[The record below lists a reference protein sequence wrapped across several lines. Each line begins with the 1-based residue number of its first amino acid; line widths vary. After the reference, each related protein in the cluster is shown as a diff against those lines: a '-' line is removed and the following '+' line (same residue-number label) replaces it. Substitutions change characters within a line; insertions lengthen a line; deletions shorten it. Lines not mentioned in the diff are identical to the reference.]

1 MPIDT
6 RHPEYLQF
14 APIWRECADALAG
27 QRVIR
32 AADER
37 YLPKTSGMA
46 KNADGLAAYTA
57 YKSRARF
64 FDVPAE
70 SQEGAMGVLEF
81 PSSDD
86 VVTNNGLT
94 IRQLAREVARSVY
107 AKGRHILVVEA
118 ISGTPYIVQ
127 YSAEALIN
135 WKTDENDTLS
145 LAVFRETIASSDE
158 YEHGTEEEQF
168 RAYKPDGVG
177 LDGEFIPTNYPQIPV
192 VIIGATDCSPSCDRP
207 PVSRIAECAIAAYQN
222 SANYQQALHLMA
234 QPTPWVSNI
243 SAEEYGAI
251 CNAGIGAGALWHL
264 GENGGSTG
272 YLEFSGAGIA
282 ALKEAIEGEL
292 SKAAEYAVRLTQ
304 TAGIESAAAKGI
316 RDAAQKSALATM
328 ADSISIGI
336 TRALQ
341 IRAKWGG
348 MPEPEPYVV
357 GVQDATQ
364 AEATMITAIGNR
376 VNAGGYPAEVEYN
389 YAVKVGMFAGTVEEW
404 NDKRSTGI

>member
-70 SQEGAMGVLEF
+70 SQEGALGVLEF
-81 PSSDD
+81 PASDD

-94 IRQLAREVARSVY
+94 IRQLAREVARAVY
-107 AKGRHILVVEA
+107 AKGRHILVIEA
-118 ISGTPYIVQ
+118 NNGTPYIVQ

-135 WKTDENDTLS
+135 WKTDENDALS
-145 LAVFRETIASSDE
+145 LAVFRETIDSADE

-168 RAYKPDGVG
+168 RAYKPDVVE
-177 LDGEFIPTNYPQIPV
+177 LDGEFITINYPQIPV

-207 PVSRIAECAIAAYQN
+207 PVHRIAECAIAAYKK
-222 SANYQQALHLMA
+222 SANYEQALYLMG
-234 QPTPWVSNI
+234 QPTPAVSGVNE
-243 SAEEYGAI
+243 EEYTAI
-251 CNAGIGAGALWHL
+251 CNTGLGAGALLHL
-264 GENGGSTG
+264 GENGKIW
-272 YLEFSGAGIA
+272 YLEYSGAGIA
-282 ALKEAIEGEL
+282 SMKEAIEDEL
-292 SKAAEYAVRLTQ
+292 AKAAEYAVRLTQ
-304 TAGIESAAAKGI
+304 TAGVESAAAKGI
-316 RDAAQKSALATM
+316 RDAAQKSALAAM

-348 MPEPEPYVV
+348 LPEPEPYVV

-389 YAVKVGMFAGTVEEW
+389 YAVKAGMFTGTVEEW
-404 NDKRSTGI
+404 NDKRSTGV

>member
-14 APIWRECADALAG
+14 APIWRECVDALAG

-32 AADER
+32 ATGER

-46 KNADGLAAYTA
+46 KNPDGEAAYTA

-70 SQEGAMGVLEF
+70 SQEGALGVLEF
-81 PSSDD
+81 PASDD

-94 IRQLAREVARSVY
+94 IRQLAREVARAVY
-107 AKGRHILVVEA
+107 AKGRHILVIEA
-118 ISGTPYIVQ
+118 NNGTPYIAQ

-135 WKTDENDTLS
+135 WKTDENDALS
-145 LAVFRETIASSDE
+145 LAVFRETIDSADE

-168 RAYKPDGVG
+168 RAYKPDGVE

-207 PVSRIAECAIAAYQN
+207 PVHRIAECAIAAYQN

-243 SAEEYGAI
+243 NAEEYGAI
-251 CNAGIGAGALWHL
+251 CNTGIGAGALWHL

-282 ALKEAIEGEL
+282 SLKEAINDEL

-304 TAGIESAAAKGI
+304 TAGVESAAAKGI
-316 RDAAQKSALATM
+316 RDAAQKSALETM

-348 MPEPEPYVV
+348 LPEPEPYVV

-389 YAVKVGMFAGTVEEW
+389 YAVKAGMFAGTIEEW